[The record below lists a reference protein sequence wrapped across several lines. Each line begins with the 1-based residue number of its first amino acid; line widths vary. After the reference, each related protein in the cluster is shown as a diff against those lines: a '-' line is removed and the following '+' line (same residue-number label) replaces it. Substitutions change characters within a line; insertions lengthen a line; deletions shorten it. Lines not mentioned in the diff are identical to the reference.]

1 MKKRYKIP
9 LIILAVSL
17 LLTAAGRLLPAFAD
31 FYAENVFPY
40 ISTPFAFLSGLLPV
54 SLGEILTI
62 IGILLVIVGIPVLII
77 MLIVR
82 RKIWRH
88 ILSFAM
94 TTLLWVLTFVMAT
107 ETLNCFTLYGCTR
120 FSERYF
126 DVTAQHTDA
135 QLVQLYR
142 DLVMQ
147 ANELAEVVPR
157 DSEDRFEL
165 SGDPMDAC
173 REAMHNISGDYP
185 QLKGY
190 YPDAKP
196 IMFSFF
202 MSQSNLLG
210 MYIPFSMEATYNA
223 DMVRTNLPSTICH
236 EYSHLKGYMQED
248 EANFIS
254 FIATMSSDDAQ
265 VRYSGVLDALGY
277 VHNQVVSNEI
287 YSAIEVT
294 DLISDKVRRD
304 WFRFLPDNYWE
315 ENEDK
320 ELLPTD
326 TVSSVSTEVSDASMK
341 INGVEDGIKSY
352 SRMVDLLLDYYYN
365 DK

>member
-1 MKKRYKIP
+1 MTGVKH
-9 LIILAVSL
+9 S
-17 LLTAAGRLLPAFAD
+17 
-31 FYAENVFPY
+31 
-40 ISTPFAFLSGLLPV
+40 SGLLTGPEPDYEEEKTAGQLDDERQT
-54 SLGEILTI
+54 SIMARARSAYDEEIDETPAIERQLQHD
-62 IGILLVIVGIPVLII
+62 GVIMENQHPSAKPKLEASA
-77 MLIVR
+77 
-82 RKIWRH
+82 
-88 ILSFAM
+88 SFATEM
-94 TTLLWVLTFVMAT
+94 HQIQAAERAAREKQRQKEEAEEAKRAARREKELELKLKYAQELDPEVIAEDLKEQTFL
-107 ETLNCFTLYGCTR
+107 ENQKKL
-120 FSERYF
+120 
-126 DVTAQHTDA
+126 
-135 QLVQLYR
+135 
-142 DLVMQ
+142 
-147 ANELAEVVPR
+147 
-157 DSEDRFEL
+157 
-165 SGDPMDAC
+165 
-173 REAMHNISGDYP
+173 
-185 QLKGY
+185 

-196 IMFSFF
+196 VIFSFF

-210 MYIPFSMEATYNA
+210 MYIPFSMEATYND

-277 VHNQVVSNEI
+277 VHNQVVSSEI
-287 YSAIEVT
+287 YSAVEVT

-320 ELLPTD
+320 EILPTD

-341 INGVEDGIKSY
+341 INGVDDGIKSY
-352 SRMVDLLLDYYYN
+352 SRMVDLMLDYYYN

>member
-1 MKKRYKIP
+1 MKKRYLIP
-9 LIILAVSL
+9 LILLAVSL
-17 LLTAAGRLLPAFAD
+17 VMTGAGRLIPAFAD

-40 ISTPFAFLSGLLPV
+40 ISAPFAWVSGLLPV
-54 SLGEILTI
+54 SLGELIVI
-62 IGILLVIVGIPVLII
+62 AGILLVIIGLPVMIV
-77 MLIVR
+77 MLIVKKKSR
-82 RKIWRH
+82 RRT
-88 ILSFAM
+88 LGFAM
-94 TTLLWVLTFVMAT
+94 TTFLWALTYVMVT

-126 DVTAQHTDA
+126 DVSAQHTDE
-135 QLVQLYR
+135 QLVELYR

-147 ANELAEVVPR
+147 ANELALEVPR
-157 DSEDRFEL
+157 DSDNRFEL

-210 MYIPFSMEATYNA
+210 MYIPFSMEATYNR

-254 FIATMSSDDAQ
+254 FIATMSSDDPQ

-277 VHNQVVSNEI
+277 VHNQVVESNI
-287 YSAIEVT
+287 YDAVEVT
-294 DLISDKVRRD
+294 GLISEEVRND

-315 ENEDK
+315 DNEDK
-320 ELLPTD
+320 EILPTD

-341 INGVEDGIKSY
+341 LNGVEDGIKSY
-352 SRMVDLLLDYYYN
+352 SRMVDLMLDYYYS
-365 DK
+365 D